1 MSKFC
6 TKCGKELVEGTKFC
20 TNCGAEIANENTQPE
35 STNQEKVANEVNQ
48 KVNQQV
54 NQQQNYN
61 QNFNYQTNSY
71 AQNDTEEKVRATV
84 KKIFGCEI
92 NNNDNYFKAEKKR
105 SSCIYAIIGAI
116 SVALVMIPFYDKWFW
131 FEDGFEKTLLHIMSV
146 LSVVAIIAAVLICI
160 FSLIKYFS
168 YNKEVKAYRT
178 ANPTLP
184 KNGVNLKVTLP
195 VMAAA
200 LVACLILSPIMED
213 IDTKA
218 YNVYLDQSSSKSDST
233 QYSDLVEKCDYG
245 LQFKYTPEE
254 YLKEYNK
261 VANSKISIKSADI
274 EKGDVINSYFW
285 KLEKYD
291 LFISTCSDTNRIQMI
306 TLSPPANT
314 DDYREFYNGV
324 IDVFSIIDDEIDADK
339 IKEMLVNAIH
349 TEGYKNHYYK
359 KGVDYRVE
367 RIGTIISVYMRAET
381 EDAVEDDEKIAGESG
396 DKQSSSSSS
405 SKSSSGK
412 SSTSNKSSTNSKS
425 TSSNNTATDFVIVGG
440 SSNVHILSSGNNYS
454 VDCPYC
460 GYNSGPVGTTD
471 FLSEV
476 SKHKPGEK
484 KLLVVR

>member
-35 STNQEKVANEVNQ
+35 STNQEKVANEENQ
-48 KVNQQV
+48 QVNQQV

-71 AQNDTEEKVRATV
+71 TQNGTEEKVRATV

-92 NNNDNYFKAEKKR
+92 NNNDDYFKAENKR

-146 LSVVAIIAAVLICI
+146 LSVVTIIAAVLICI

-233 QYSDLVEKCDYG
+233 QYSDSLEKRASG
-245 LQFKYTPEE
+245 EWQFKYTIKEYVNKFNKVTNSEISVKSAELKKSDKLNSYIWNDTGGYTMITTYSDNDKIFAIDFNVDSEYYEE
-254 YLKEYNK
+254 YYDDI
-261 VANSKISIKSADI
+261 VDTVISA
-274 EKGDVINSYFW
+274 
-285 KLEKYD
+285 
-291 LFISTCSDTNRIQMI
+291 
-306 TLSPPANT
+306 
-314 DDYREFYNGV
+314 
-324 IDVFSIIDDEIDADK
+324 FSVIDDEVDTDK
-339 IKEMLVNAIH
+339 IEEMLDNAMYI
-349 TEGYKNHYYK
+349 EEYQDFYCS
-359 KGVDYRVE
+359 KG
-367 RIGTIISVYMRAET
+367 IKYM
-381 EDAVEDDEKIAGESG
+381 
-396 DKQSSSSSS
+396 
-405 SKSSSGK
+405 
-412 SSTSNKSSTNSKS
+412 
-425 TSSNNTATDFVIVGG
+425 
-440 SSNVHILSSGNNYS
+440 
-454 VDCPYC
+454 VDCDGSFIDISMSP
-460 GYNSGPVGTTD
+460 
-471 FLSEV
+471 
-476 SKHKPGEK
+476 EK
-484 KLLVVR
+484 

>member
-48 KVNQQV
+48 QVNKQV

-92 NNNDNYFKAEKKR
+92 NNNDDYFNAEKKR

-168 YNKEVKAYRT
+168 YNKELKAYRT

-233 QYSDLVEKCDYG
+233 QYSDSLEKRASG
-245 LQFKYTPEE
+245 EWQFKYTIKEYVNKFNKVTNSEISVKSAELKKSDKLNSYIWNDTGGYTMITTYSDNDKIFAIDFNVDSEYYEE
-254 YLKEYNK
+254 YYDDI
-261 VANSKISIKSADI
+261 VDTVISA
-274 EKGDVINSYFW
+274 
-285 KLEKYD
+285 
-291 LFISTCSDTNRIQMI
+291 
-306 TLSPPANT
+306 
-314 DDYREFYNGV
+314 
-324 IDVFSIIDDEIDADK
+324 FSIIDDEVDTDK
-339 IKEMLVNAIH
+339 IEEMLDNAMYI
-349 TEGYKNHYYK
+349 EEYQDFYCS
-359 KGVDYRVE
+359 KG
-367 RIGTIISVYMRAET
+367 IKYM
-381 EDAVEDDEKIAGESG
+381 
-396 DKQSSSSSS
+396 
-405 SKSSSGK
+405 
-412 SSTSNKSSTNSKS
+412 
-425 TSSNNTATDFVIVGG
+425 
-440 SSNVHILSSGNNYS
+440 
-454 VDCPYC
+454 VDCDGSFIDISMSP
-460 GYNSGPVGTTD
+460 
-471 FLSEV
+471 
-476 SKHKPGEK
+476 EK
-484 KLLVVR
+484 